1 MFNSH
6 LDSSFGLRR
15 MCTSTWSMSTPPR
28 FYPRLR
34 LAERDV
40 SHSFPPQ
47 RPLLTR
53 DTLAVKRGCWL
64 LATTGRRCTSFPH
77 GNVSMSFW
85 IIIIIFAFSRVNLFV
100 WFFCSCLASAGIK
113 RWTAFSWR
121 LSVSVSALK
130 LKVSLSI
137 ELLMGTSRHQ
147 VLNRRVRIDL

>member
-6 LDSSFGLRR
+6 LDSSFGVWGVCVRQPGVRQPRPDFILDCDWLRG
-15 MCTSTWSMSTPPR
+15 TSVTP
-28 FYPRLR
+28 
-34 LAERDV
+34 
-40 SHSFPPQ
+40 PPQ
-47 RPLLTR
+47 RPLLTH

-85 IIIIIFAFSRVNLFV
+85 IIIIIFAFSQVNLFV
-100 WFFCSCLASAGIK
+100 CFFCSCLASAGIK

-137 ELLMGTSRHQ
+137 ELLMDTSRHQ